1 MAAGP
6 KTPTDAIVLAM
17 EKADE
22 MTEMIVIYRIAEK
35 GVGWISTI
43 EGTGA
48 KLGLIEE
55 AKMGI
60 FAHTYGLS
68 QEE

>member
-35 GVGWISTI
+35 
-43 EGTGA
+43 
-48 KLGLIEE
+48 
-55 AKMGI
+55 
-60 FAHTYGLS
+60 
-68 QEE
+68 